1 MNLNK
6 IKTKCRITDYSEDIV
21 KDDRK
26 CKNCLSRQDIIR
38 IIRKTIQD
46 VIQDL
51 PEGPQGPPGPT
62 GPEGP
67 KGDPGDTGPKGD
79 PGEAGTSVI
88 GIDNPEVWTNLDPN
102 SYPEGTIAVYLGPE
116 ENDAI
121 PGDTKLLTGD
131 PPEWE
136 ETGSIRGPAGISIV
150 STFESWESM
159 LNVVNNNPGL
169 KPPLA
174 FLYTGDSDKGT
185 GALGTITNPIPEQ
198 VWQWNG
204 DDEWK
209 LVSSPSILEIS
220 NFRATSTNIHE
231 NVSDLTI
238 NIDPIQIPIIEGH
251 SVDIQ
256 GPINIDTN
264 ILGFPFNI
272 NGTWEGSLMINSFD
286 GTPHNPLYP
295 ISIVINGGFTN
306 PAPYLI
312 GLSWQIFGTIHDN
325 NLFNGGS
332 LINGNIGTIFI
343 GGLFDEFN
351 IDNTIKSPSLVN
363 SKGIK
368 PSRSQVWTSRSQTW
382 TSRKNQEFEK
392 ISQKN

>member
-51 PEGPQGPPGPT
+51 PEGPKGDPGDTGPT

-67 KGDPGDTGPKGD
+67 TGPKGD
-79 PGEAGTSVI
+79 PGEAGTSAI
-88 GIDNPEVWTNLDPN
+88 GIDNPEVWTDLDPN

-136 ETGSIRGPAGISIV
+136 ETGSIRGPPGISIV

-169 KPPLA
+169 KPPLT

-238 NIDPIQIPIIEGH
+238 NVDPIQIPIIEGH
-251 SVDIQ
+251 SV
-256 GPINIDTN
+256 PIKGTVNIDSSN
-264 ILGFPFNI
+264 IPGVPPSFEGEWF
-272 NGTWEGSLMINSFD
+272 GSLTINSFD
-286 GTPHNPLYP
+286 GTPYNPLYP
-295 ISIVINGGFTN
+295 IVVTITGSFANPDHLIN
-306 PAPYLI
+306 LI
-312 GLSWQIFGTIHDN
+312 WQISGIIQN
-325 NLFNGGS
+325 NNFFHGGNS
-332 LINGNIGTIFI
+332 INGNIGTIII

-368 PSRSQVWTSRSQTW
+368 PSRSQV
-382 TSRKNQEFEK
+382 
-392 ISQKN
+392 

>member
-62 GPEGP
+62 GP

-88 GIDNPEVWTNLDPN
+88 GIDNPEVWTDLDPN

-169 KPPLA
+169 KPPLV

-185 GALGTITNPIPEQ
+185 GALGTITNPISEQ

-251 SVDIQ
+251 SVQIK
-256 GPINIDTN
+256 GTINIDTN
-264 ILGFPFNI
+264 IPGFPFNI
-272 NGTWEGSLMINSFD
+272 NGTWEGSLTINSFD
-286 GTPHNPLYP
+286 GTPYNPLYP
-295 ISIVINGGFTN
+295 IGITITGSFTN
-306 PAPYLI
+306 PDHLI
-312 GLSWQIFGTIHDN
+312 NLIWQIFGTIGN
-325 NLFNGGS
+325 NNSFFHGASSINGKIGIVDIDGGS
-332 LINGNIGTIFI
+332 
-343 GGLFDEFN
+343 FDEFN
-351 IDNTIKSPSLVN
+351 IESSIESPPLVN
-363 SKGIK
+363 FKGIKTTRSKKNK
-368 PSRSQVWTSRSQTW
+368 PSRSQG
-382 TSRKNQEFEK
+382 
-392 ISQKN
+392 